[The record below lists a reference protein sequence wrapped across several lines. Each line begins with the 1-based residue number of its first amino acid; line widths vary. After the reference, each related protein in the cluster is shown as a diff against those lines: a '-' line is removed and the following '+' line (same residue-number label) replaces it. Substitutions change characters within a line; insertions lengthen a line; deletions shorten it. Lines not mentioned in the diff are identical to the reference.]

1 MDPRPQD
8 NCPTTGKPLA
18 SPTPPRLCEG
28 EHPRTPLPPLRPS
41 LTSTRVPLVT
51 SSVVTVSSEQFM
63 SACSRYSSGCRH
75 IHLLKLRAKPRGY
88 CRRGAGGGCTIS
100 LGSNPPAPDPT
111 EKTCLENSK
120 GETPA
125 LPLHNGAKR
134 KRARKVFSG
143 CSGGFYLLVKVVV
156 ESNQVE
162 IAFEALQS
170 PLEEILFGAAPLEA
184 KETEPVMLSADQ
196 SCIPQQTRRLGKSPT
211 GALDELF
218 YFFNETFPV
227 SHTK

>member
-1 MDPRPQD
+1 M
-8 NCPTTGKPLA
+8 
-18 SPTPPRLCEG
+18 
-28 EHPRTPLPPLRPS
+28 
-41 LTSTRVPLVT
+41 
-51 SSVVTVSSEQFM
+51 
-63 SACSRYSSGCRH
+63 
-75 IHLLKLRAKPRGY
+75 
-88 CRRGAGGGCTIS
+88 
-100 LGSNPPAPDPT
+100 
-111 EKTCLENSK
+111 
-120 GETPA
+120 
-125 LPLHNGAKR
+125 
-134 KRARKVFSG
+134 
-143 CSGGFYLLVKVVV
+143 KVVV